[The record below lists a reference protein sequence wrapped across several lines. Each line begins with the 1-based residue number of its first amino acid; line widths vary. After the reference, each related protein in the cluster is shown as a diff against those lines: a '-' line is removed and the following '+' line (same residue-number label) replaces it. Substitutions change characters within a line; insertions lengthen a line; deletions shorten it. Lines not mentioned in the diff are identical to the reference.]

1 MNKQSAFRKHIYKDD
16 IIRPTDICS
25 RVLKGLHL
33 FVRMATPFT
42 LMATPFH
49 IKGVAIPKGY
59 FTLKYKL
66 LKNIYLK

>member
-1 MNKQSAFRKHIYKDD
+1 MEPDF
-16 IIRPTDICS
+16 PTTT
-25 RVLKGLHL
+25 RLH
-33 FVRMATPFT
+33 PFT

-49 IKGVAIPKGY
+49 IKGVVIPKGY

>member
-1 MNKQSAFRKHIYKDD
+1 MS
-16 IIRPTDICS
+16 
-25 RVLKGLHL
+25 GWLH
-33 FVRMATPFT
+33 PFT

-49 IKGVAIPKGY
+49 IKGVVIPKGY